1 MKRVIFALVFW
12 AFSDANAQSNFALN
26 FNGTNQYVSVG
37 SPITTGSSYTKEA
50 WVYATSIVS
59 ARNIISSSDAPFW
72 INSGTLSAGQAG
84 SYSLVTDPGVFP
96 TNRWVHV
103 AVTYDQPSTT
113 MRLYRD
119 GVLLSTNTSVPGY
132 TSEPNFIASHTGA
145 ASYFEGDIDEVR
157 IWSTALTATQLKQ
170 NIFRGPN
177 KLSPGLTR
185 LYKFNEGAGSVLVD
199 STTTA
204 DGTLVNTP
212 LWVASP
218 IEGSLNALHF
228 DGTDDNVEIPNTVS
242 GDFTVEYWMNTTSSG
257 GGGAWYNG
265 NGIVDAEM
273 PGGTEDW
280 GTSLNG
286 NLLSF
291 GIGDPDVTIYSVSPV
306 NSGSWVHVAAS
317 WDQSTGDMALY
328 INGVLEA
335 SSTGSTVART
345 APPRISLGQLQ
356 TDINFYE
363 GAIDELRIW
372 NVVRTPAEISANMNS
387 EINPASETDLVAYY
401 SFNQGITS
409 GTNTDLITL
418 MDMKNTNNGTLNNF
432 ALSGGTS
439 NFVAQFA
446 SITPLPLLWLNY
458 SAKKINNT
466 SLLEWSTAAE
476 KNTRNFIVKHSKDGI
491 IWTDIAILKAKGMT
505 NEASNNYSFVHQHPD
520 NGSNYYKIQQT
531 DLDGRVSFSTI
542 KSLFFEGAKPSFIV
556 NNPVLNGTI
565 EMNISEKSVVR
576 MYNLEGRLMKQVVAS
591 PGLSTIDVSAVAP
604 GIYFL
609 KVGQHSEKISIQ

>member
-12 AFSDANAQSNFALN
+12 AFSNANAQSNFALS
-26 FNGTNQYVSVG
+26 FNGTNQYVSIG
-37 SPITTGSSYTKEA
+37 SPVTTGSSYTKEA

-72 INSGTLSAGQAG
+72 VNGGTLSAGQAG

-119 GVLLSTNTSVPGY
+119 GVLLSTNTSVPAY

-145 ASYFEGDIDEVR
+145 ASYFQGDIDEVR
-157 IWSTALTATQLKQ
+157 IWSTALTASQLKQ

-177 KLSPGLTR
+177 KLAPGLLR
-185 LYKFNEGAGSVLVD
+185 YYKFNEGAGTTLVD
-199 STTTA
+199 STSTL
-204 DGTLVNTP
+204 DGTLVNSPVWT
-212 LWVASP
+212 ASP

-291 GIGDPDVTIYSVSPV
+291 GIGDPDVTIYSTSSV
-306 NSGSWVHVAAS
+306 NTGSWVHVAAS
-317 WDQSTGDMALY
+317 WEQSSGDMALY
-328 INGVLEA
+328 INGSLEA
-335 SSTGSTVART
+335 TGTGSTIART
-345 APPRISLGQLQ
+345 APPRITLGQLQ

-387 EINPASETDLVAYY
+387 EINPVTETNLAAYY

-409 GTNTDLITL
+409 GTNTDLLTL
-418 MDMKNTNNGTLNNF
+418 MDMKNTNNGELNNF

-439 NFVAQFA
+439 NFIAQFA

-458 SAKKINNT
+458 SATKMNNT

-476 KNTRNFIVKHSKDGI
+476 KNTKNFIIKHSLDGV
-491 IWTDIAILKAKGMT
+491 IWTDIANLKAKGMT
-505 NEASNNYSFVHQHPD
+505 NEASNNYSYVHQNPN
-520 NGSNYYKIQQT
+520 NGANYYKIQQT
-531 DLDGRVSFSTI
+531 DIDGRTSFSTTKTLYFDKAN
-542 KSLFFEGAKPSFIV
+542 KSFAM

-565 EMNISEKSVVR
+565 EMNINEESEIR
-576 MYNLEGRLMKQVVAS
+576 LYNIEGKLMLQSIAS
-591 PGLSTIDVSAVAP
+591 PGLTLINVDAFAS